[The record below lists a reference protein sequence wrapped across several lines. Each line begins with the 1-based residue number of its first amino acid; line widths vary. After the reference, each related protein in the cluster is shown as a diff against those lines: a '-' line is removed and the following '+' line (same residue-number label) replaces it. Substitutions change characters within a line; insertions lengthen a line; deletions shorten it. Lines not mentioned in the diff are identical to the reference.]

1 MLKMPFIRFV
11 VFTIS
16 IYGCKQNSSNDE
28 NSKQNTLQEV
38 TENSLDKAPDFS
50 LYTLD
55 GTKIKLSDYK
65 GKTVILDFWATWCPP
80 CRKGIPDLVSIQDK
94 FKDDLVIIGI
104 SLDQPATQKDL
115 PPFIENYGINYPVVL
130 GTMEVVTA
138 YGNIQAIPTSFIIDK
153 DGYIVNKH
161 VGLIPKSQLVDEVS
175 SLISGP

>member
-1 MLKMPFIRFV
+1 MLKMPFILFV